1 MRKGSYFCGNQ
12 RTQDLSQTKNKFIT
26 LGISHWKTP
35 IDVREKFNF
44 SKHAIDQILQDAN
57 ALGINSLF
65 VLSTCNRAQ
74 FFAHTHN
81 SLLLKE
87 LFVKYN
93 EATQEEFETYHFQ
106 LSGDDAVHHLFEL
119 CCGLDSLMLGDLQI
133 VSQVKEAV
141 KFASQ
146 TEMLDGFSHRL
157 MQFVMQAYKDVRTDT
172 AINEGPASVAHG
184 AVLFIKERYKSL
196 RDKKIALLGTGEIG
210 ETTAKNLLKHPHKQM
225 VLINRTRS
233 KAEAIAKP
241 LGFNV
246 GNIEDLK
253 SELTDTDILIVAT
266 GASEYTV
273 DSEHFEALKKEMLL
287 IDLSVPRNINPEVR
301 ELNGLELIDMDQL
314 NSIQDET
321 LAMRRKNI
329 PKARTI
335 INLHKN
341 EFYDWVL
348 MRDLSPVIQ
357 ALREKLHQYR
367 IDELEQQKFRLNE
380 EEIKK
385 ADKLTTSVVNKIA
398 NQATE
403 YIKSK
408 YRHSDEV
415 VKMIEE
421 MFKLNP

>member
-1 MRKGSYFCGNQ
+1 MSK
-12 RTQDLSQTKNKFIT
+12 TKPIFFSI
-26 LGISHWKTP
+26 GISHWKTP
-35 IDVREKFNF
+35 IDIREKFNF
-44 SKHAIDQILQDAN
+44 SESAIDAILKEAKT
-57 ALGINSLF
+57 LGVESLF
-65 VLSTCNRAQ
+65 VVSTCNRAQ

-81 SLLLKE
+81 AFILKKLYIKHSKASE
-87 LFVKYN
+87 
-93 EATQEEFETYHFQ
+93 EEFEKYHFK
-106 LSGDDAVHHLFEL
+106 LSGDDAVLHLFEL

-133 VSQVKEAV
+133 VSQIKDAV
-141 KFASQ
+141 KYASNK
-146 TEMLDGFSHRL
+146 EMLDGYTHRL

-184 AVLFIKERYKSL
+184 AVLFIKQRYNSL
-196 RDKKIALLGTGEIG
+196 KDKKIVLFGTGEIG
-210 ETTAKNLLKHPHKQM
+210 ETTAKNLLKHAHKEM

-233 KAEAIAKP
+233 KAEAIANSMG
-241 LGFNV
+241 LRV
-246 GNIEDLK
+246 ANIEDLEK
-253 SELTDTDILIVAT
+253 ELTNTDILIVAT
-266 GASEYTV
+266 GALEPTV
-273 DSEHFEALKKEMLL
+273 YAKHFKDVENNMLL
-287 IDLSVPRNINPEVR
+287 LDLSVPRNIEPGIEK
-301 ELNGLELIDMDQL
+301 LNDVELIDMDQL
-314 NSIQDET
+314 NNIQDET

-357 ALREKLHQYR
+357 ALHEKLHRYR
-367 IDELEQQKFRLNE
+367 TDELEQQKFRLSD

-408 YRHSDEV
+408 YRHSEEV
-415 VKMIEE
+415 VKMMEE
-421 MFKLNP
+421 MFKLKQ

>member
-1 MRKGSYFCGNQ
+1 MSE
-12 RTQDLSQTKNKFIT
+12 TKRIFFSI
-26 LGISHWKTP
+26 GISHWKTP

-44 SKHAIDQILQDAN
+44 SESAIDAILKDAKT
-57 ALGINSLF
+57 LGIESLF
-65 VLSTCNRAQ
+65 VVATCNRAQ
-74 FFAHTHN
+74 FFAHTN
-81 SLLLKE
+81 SAYLLKE
-87 LFVKYN
+87 LFIKYTN
-93 EATQEEFETYHFQ
+93 ASKEDFDAYYFQ

-133 VSQVKEAV
+133 VSQIKDAV
-141 KFASQ
+141 KYASQ
-146 TEMLDGFSHRL
+146 KEMLDGYTHRL

-184 AVLFIKERYKSL
+184 AVLFIKQRFKSL
-196 RDKKIALLGTGEIG
+196 KDKKIVLFGTGEIG
-210 ETTAKNLLKHPHKQM
+210 ETTAKNLLKHAHKEM

-233 KAEAIAKP
+233 KAEAIADS
-241 LGFNV
+241 LGLRV
-246 GNIEDLK
+246 ANIEDLQK
-253 SELTDTDILIVAT
+253 ELTNTDILIVAT
-266 GASEYTV
+266 GAMEPTVYTK
-273 DSEHFEALKKEMLL
+273 HFKGVENNMLL
-287 IDLSVPRNINPEVR
+287 LDLSVPRNIEPGIEK
-301 ELNGLELIDMDQL
+301 LNGVELIDMDQL
-314 NSIQDET
+314 NNIQDET

-357 ALREKLHQYR
+357 ALHEKLHRYR
-367 IDELEQQKFRLNE
+367 TDELEQQKFRLSD

-385 ADKLTTSVVNKIA
+385 ADKLTKSVVNKIA

-408 YRHSDEV
+408 YRHTEDV
-415 VKMIEE
+415 VKIMEE
-421 MFKLNP
+421 MFKLKQ

>member
-1 MRKGSYFCGNQ
+1 MSE
-12 RTQDLSQTKNKFIT
+12 TKRIFFSI
-26 LGISHWKTP
+26 GISHWKTP

-44 SKHAIDQILQDAN
+44 SESAIDAILKDAKT
-57 ALGINSLF
+57 LGIESLF
-65 VLSTCNRAQ
+65 VVATCNRAQ
-74 FFAHTHN
+74 FFAHTN
-81 SLLLKE
+81 SAYLLKE
-87 LFVKYN
+87 LFIKYTN
-93 EATQEEFETYHFQ
+93 ASKENFDAYHFQ

-133 VSQVKEAV
+133 VSQIKDAV
-141 KFASQ
+141 KYASQ
-146 TEMLDGFSHRL
+146 KEMLDGYTHRL

-184 AVLFIKERYKSL
+184 AVLFIKQRFKSL
-196 RDKKIALLGTGEIG
+196 KDKKIVLFGTGEIG
-210 ETTAKNLLKHPHKQM
+210 ETTAKNLLKHAHKEM

-233 KAEAIAKP
+233 KAEAIADS
-241 LGFNV
+241 LGLRV
-246 GNIEDLK
+246 ANIEDLQK
-253 SELTDTDILIVAT
+253 ELTNTDILIVAT
-266 GASEYTV
+266 GAMEPTVYTK
-273 DSEHFEALKKEMLL
+273 HFKGVENNMLL
-287 IDLSVPRNINPEVR
+287 LDLSVPRNIEPGIEK
-301 ELNGLELIDMDQL
+301 LNGVELIDMDQL
-314 NSIQDET
+314 NNIQDET

-357 ALREKLHQYR
+357 ALHEKLHRYR
-367 IDELEQQKFRLNE
+367 TDELEQQKFRLSD

-385 ADKLTTSVVNKIA
+385 ADKLTKSIVNKIA

-408 YRHSDEV
+408 YRHTEDV
-415 VKMIEE
+415 VKMMEE
-421 MFKLNP
+421 MFKLKQ

>member
-1 MRKGSYFCGNQ
+1 
-12 RTQDLSQTKNKFIT
+12 LSETKPIFFSI
-26 LGISHWKTP
+26 GISHWKTP

-44 SKHAIDQILQDAN
+44 SERAIDAILEEAKT
-57 ALGINSLF
+57 LGVESLF
-65 VLSTCNRAQ
+65 VVSTCNRAQ

-81 SLLLKE
+81 AFILKE
-87 LFVKYN
+87 LYVKHSKAS
-93 EATQEEFETYHFQ
+93 EKEFEKYHFQ
-106 LSGDDAVHHLFEL
+106 LSGDDAVLHLFEL

-133 VSQVKEAV
+133 VSQIKDAV
-141 KFASQ
+141 KYASNK
-146 TEMLDGFSHRL
+146 EMLDGYTHRL

-184 AVLFIKERYKSL
+184 AVLFIKQRYKSL
-196 RDKKIALLGTGEIG
+196 KDKKIVLFGTGEIG
-210 ETTAKNLLKHPHKQM
+210 ETTAKNLLKHAHKEM

-233 KAEAIAKP
+233 KAEAIANS
-241 LGFNV
+241 LGLRV
-246 GNIEDLK
+246 ANIEDLEK
-253 SELTDTDILIVAT
+253 ELTNTDILIVAT
-266 GASEYTV
+266 GAMEPTVYTK
-273 DSEHFEALKKEMLL
+273 HFKGVENNMLL
-287 IDLSVPRNINPEVR
+287 LDLSVPRNIEPGIEK
-301 ELNGLELIDMDQL
+301 LNGIELIDMDQL
-314 NSIQDET
+314 NNIQDET

-357 ALREKLHQYR
+357 ALHEKLHRYR
-367 IDELEQQKFRLNE
+367 TDELEHQKFRLSH

-408 YRHSDEV
+408 YRHSEEV
-415 VKMIEE
+415 VKIMEE
-421 MFKLNP
+421 MFKLKQ

>member
-1 MRKGSYFCGNQ
+1 MSETKPIF
-12 RTQDLSQTKNKFIT
+12 LSI
-26 LGISHWKTP
+26 GISHWKTP

-44 SKHAIDQILQDAN
+44 SENAIDAILKEAKT
-57 ALGINSLF
+57 LGVDSLF
-65 VLSTCNRAQ
+65 VVSTCNRAQ
-74 FFAHTHN
+74 FFAHSKN
-81 SLLLKE
+81 AFILKE
-87 LFVKYN
+87 LYIKYSKAS
-93 EATQEEFETYHFQ
+93 EKEFEKYHFK
-106 LSGDDAVHHLFEL
+106 LSGDDAVLHLFEL

-133 VSQVKEAV
+133 VSQIKDAV
-141 KFASQ
+141 KYASQ
-146 TEMLDGFSHRL
+146 KEMLDGYTHRL

-184 AVLFIKERYKSL
+184 AVLFIKQRYSSL
-196 RDKKIALLGTGEIG
+196 KHKKIVLFGTGEIG
-210 ETTAKNLLKHPHKQM
+210 ETTAKNLLKHPHKEM

-233 KAEAIAKP
+233 KAEAIANS
-241 LGFNV
+241 LGLRV
-246 GNIEDLK
+246 ANIEDLQK
-253 SELTDTDILIVAT
+253 ELTNTDILIVAT
-266 GASEYTV
+266 GAMEPTV
-273 DSEHFEALKKEMLL
+273 YSKHFKGLENNMLL
-287 IDLSVPRNINPEVR
+287 LDLSVPRNIEPGIEK
-301 ELNGLELIDMDQL
+301 LNGVELIDMDQL
-314 NSIQDET
+314 NNIQDET

-357 ALREKLHQYR
+357 ALHEKLHRYR
-367 IDELEQQKFRLNE
+367 TDELEQQKFRLSD

-408 YRHSDEV
+408 YRHSEEV
-415 VKMIEE
+415 VKMMEE
-421 MFKLNP
+421 MFKLKQ

>member
-1 MRKGSYFCGNQ
+1 MSE
-12 RTQDLSQTKNKFIT
+12 TKRIFFSI
-26 LGISHWKTP
+26 GISHWKTP

-44 SKHAIDQILQDAN
+44 SESAIDAILKDAKT
-57 ALGINSLF
+57 LGIESLF
-65 VLSTCNRAQ
+65 VVATCNRAQ
-74 FFAHTHN
+74 FFAHTK
-81 SLLLKE
+81 SAYLLKE
-87 LFVKYN
+87 LFIKHTN
-93 EATQEEFETYHFQ
+93 ATKEEFDAYHFQ

-133 VSQVKEAV
+133 VSQIKDAV
-141 KFASQ
+141 KYASQ
-146 TEMLDGFSHRL
+146 KEMLDGYTHRL

-184 AVLFIKERYKSL
+184 AVLFIKQRFKSL
-196 RDKKIALLGTGEIG
+196 KDKKIVLFGTGEIG
-210 ETTAKNLLKHPHKQM
+210 ETTAKNLLKHAYKEM

-233 KAEAIAKP
+233 KAEAIAGS
-241 LGFNV
+241 LGLRV
-246 GNIEDLK
+246 ANIEDLEK
-253 SELTDTDILIVAT
+253 ELTNTDILIVAT
-266 GASEYTV
+266 GAMEPTVYTK
-273 DSEHFEALKKEMLL
+273 HFKDVEKNMLL
-287 IDLSVPRNINPEVR
+287 LDLSVPRNIEPGIEK
-301 ELNGLELIDMDQL
+301 LNGVELIDMDQL
-314 NSIQDET
+314 NNIQDET

-357 ALREKLHQYR
+357 ALHEKLHRYR
-367 IDELEQQKFRLNE
+367 TDELEQQKFRLSD

-408 YRHSDEV
+408 YRHSEEV
-415 VKMIEE
+415 VKIMEE
-421 MFKLNP
+421 MFKLKQ

>member
-1 MRKGSYFCGNQ
+1 MSE
-12 RTQDLSQTKNKFIT
+12 TKPIFFSI
-26 LGISHWKTP
+26 GISHWKTP
-35 IDVREKFNF
+35 IDIREKFNF
-44 SKHAIDQILQDAN
+44 SESAIDAIIKEAKT
-57 ALGINSLF
+57 LGVESLF
-65 VLSTCNRAQ
+65 VVSTCNRAQ

-81 SLLLKE
+81 AFILKE
-87 LFVKYN
+87 LYVKHSKAS
-93 EATQEEFETYHFQ
+93 EKEFEKYHFQ
-106 LSGDDAVHHLFEL
+106 LSGDDAVLHLFEL

-133 VSQVKEAV
+133 VSQIKDAV
-141 KFASQ
+141 KYASNK
-146 TEMLDGFSHRL
+146 EMLDGYTHRL

-184 AVLFIKERYKSL
+184 AVLFIKQRYNSL
-196 RDKKIALLGTGEIG
+196 KDKKIVLFGTGEIG
-210 ETTAKNLLKHPHKQM
+210 ETTAKNLLKHAHKEM

-233 KAEAIAKP
+233 KAEAIADS
-241 LGFNV
+241 LGLRV
-246 GNIEDLK
+246 ANIEDLEK
-253 SELTDTDILIVAT
+253 ELANTDILIVAT
-266 GASEYTV
+266 GAMEPTVYTK
-273 DSEHFEALKKEMLL
+273 HFKGVENKMLIL
-287 IDLSVPRNINPEVR
+287 DLSVPRNIEPEI
-301 ELNGLELIDMDQL
+301 EKLNDVELIDMDQL
-314 NSIQDET
+314 NNIQDET

-357 ALREKLHQYR
+357 ALHEKLHRYR
-367 IDELEQQKFRLNE
+367 TDELEQQKFRLSD

-408 YRHSDEV
+408 YRHSEEV
-415 VKMIEE
+415 VKMMEE
-421 MFKLNP
+421 MFKLKQ

>member
-1 MRKGSYFCGNQ
+1 MSE
-12 RTQDLSQTKNKFIT
+12 TKPIFFSI
-26 LGISHWKTP
+26 GISHWKTP
-35 IDVREKFNF
+35 IDIREKFNF
-44 SKHAIDQILQDAN
+44 SESAIDAIIKEAKT
-57 ALGINSLF
+57 LGVESLF
-65 VLSTCNRAQ
+65 VVGTCNRAQ

-81 SLLLKE
+81 TFILKE
-87 LFVKYN
+87 LYVKHSKAS
-93 EATQEEFETYHFQ
+93 EKEFEKYHFQ
-106 LSGDDAVHHLFEL
+106 LSGDDAVLHLFEL

-133 VSQVKEAV
+133 VSQIKDAV
-141 KFASQ
+141 KYASNK
-146 TEMLDGFSHRL
+146 EMLDGYTHRL

-184 AVLFIKERYKSL
+184 AVLFIKQRYKSL
-196 RDKKIALLGTGEIG
+196 KDKKIVLFGTGEIG
-210 ETTAKNLLKHPHKQM
+210 ETTAKNLLKHAHKEM

-233 KAEAIAKP
+233 KAEAIANS
-241 LGFNV
+241 LGLRV
-246 GNIEDLK
+246 ANIEDLEK
-253 SELTDTDILIVAT
+253 ELTNTDILIVAT
-266 GASEYTV
+266 GALEPTVYTK
-273 DSEHFEALKKEMLL
+273 HFKGVENNMLL
-287 IDLSVPRNINPEVR
+287 LDLSVPRNIEPGIEKF
-301 ELNGLELIDMDQL
+301 NGVELIDMDQL

-321 LAMRRKNI
+321 LAIRRKNI

-357 ALREKLHQYR
+357 ALHEKLHRYR
-367 IDELEQQKFRLNE
+367 TDELEQQKFRLSD

-408 YRHSDEV
+408 YRHSEEV
-415 VKMIEE
+415 VKMMEE
-421 MFKLNP
+421 MFKLKQ